1 MAALTLPVS
10 PTPLAPLTAAQM
22 AAVER
27 ETAEAVQRILTHG
40 ALSANTRRS
49 YEGALRYWAAW
60 HVAAWDTP
68 LPLLHEPRA
77 AVPPSTVRAF
87 IAHHAPERDGD
98 RITTAMPAFVRERL
112 HALHTSRR
120 YVARRDDA
128 DADVPTLATVRHRVA
143 ALNALH
149 RMLGLAAPI
158 EADPSLKLLLTA
170 ARNVAAQQAPA
181 VLRQPKH
188 AITRDLLNAM
198 LARCDEDESP
208 IGLRD
213 AALLACGWYTGGR
226 RRGELASMRWRD
238 LSPWQSDQEGL
249 AGWLWHVQT
258 SKGRVRDRADGGVLA
273 VVIAEIAADRLDRW
287 RDWCAAHG
295 ADMRGPVWRSLR
307 WGRGAWRMGAVMDG
321 EAIAGRVKAWVA
333 ACGLDP
339 EDYAAHSLRSGA
351 GTTFLAEGGD
361 LAGAADLLA
370 HRSMETTRLHYDHRQ
385 VPVAAVARLV
395 RPPRR

>member
-1 MAALTLPVS
+1 MAALTLPLS
-10 PTPLAPLTAAQM
+10 PPALAPLTPAQL

-27 ETAEAVQRILTHG
+27 ETAEAVQRILAHG

-60 HVAAWDTP
+60 HVAAWDAP
-68 LPLLHEPRA
+68 LPLLQEPRA
-77 AVPPSTVRAF
+77 AVPPSTVSAF
-87 IAHHAPERDGD
+87 IAHHAPARDGE

-112 HALHTSRR
+112 HTLHTARR

-128 DADVPTLATVRHRVA
+128 EADVPTFATVRHRVA

-149 RMLGLAAPI
+149 RMLGLTAPF
-158 EADPSLKLLLTA
+158 EADPGLKLLLTA
-170 ARNVAAQQAPA
+170 TRNVAAKQAPA
-181 VLRQPKH
+181 VLRQPKR
-188 AITRDLLNAM
+188 AITREVLDAM
-198 LARCDEDESP
+198 LARCDDDGSP

-226 RRGELASMRWRD
+226 RRGELESMRWRD
-238 LSPWQSDQEGL
+238 LTPWQSEQDGL
-249 AGWLWHVQT
+249 TGWLWHVQT
-258 SKGRVRDRADGGVLA
+258 SKGRVRDRADRGVLEVA
-273 VVIAEIAADRLDRW
+273 IAEVAADRLDRW

-307 WGRGAWRMGAVMDG
+307 KVKGGWRVGAGLDG
-321 EAIAGRVKAWVA
+321 EAIAGRVKAWAA

-339 EDYAAHSLRSGA
+339 EEYAGHSLRSGA

-361 LAGAADLLA
+361 LASAADLLA
-370 HRSMETTRLHYDHRQ
+370 HRSIETTRLHYDHRR